1 MNTLSRIEAYIKRRA
16 ASDDFQGFI
25 TDSLVRLCS
34 IDNTPENSI
43 QGIKDRETAAFR
55 VIQDLV
61 DELSLPGFF
70 QWYSVNSKR
79 IFKHPSYTPVFY
91 SDNPDPYHGRS
102 NLVYHLQPG
111 KKSTPGNSL
120 AFNAHID
127 TIAPHIPPVVQGS
140 SVFGRGTCDD
150 KGNVI
155 VMIGILKILDEL
167 MKKFGVIPGNELTFM
182 FVIDEE
188 TGGNGSLSLALNT
201 DFSSRFAGLIVLEC
215 CGNQAFPANRGALW
229 YKIDLPKDRLKN
241 PVRTSGEIILAL
253 EEEGRS
259 IFEESDHPMF
269 PDRPVQTCHGMLGPW
284 GEHPSRI
291 CGYVEF
297 LILTEKDSIIIESI
311 VQSAIEKYVAVYGDK
326 TVSVGNEP
334 PVVLKHFELNKTGGE
349 ITLKV
354 LGSTGHMAAMNLND
368 GALTKA
374 AYILSELYQFEE
386 TLNVKL
392 SGFNESSILTLEG
405 GQSFLP
411 IHSIEEIK
419 IRVKEACFRLLENQ
433 GFSRHELDG
442 IVTMDKLHNAAFA
455 GDTDLTLFQKT
466 GECLDKMG
474 LTQSRP
480 ARGWG
485 ASCDARLFWE
495 ANSSLP
501 IVTAGTG
508 SLDHAHSDQERIDV
522 KDIGRNIGAFTLL
535 ALDFCG
541 CRENP

>member
-16 ASDDFQGFI
+16 ASDDFQEFI

-61 DELSLPGFF
+61 DGISLPGFF
-70 QWYSVNSKR
+70 QSYPVNSKR
-79 IFKHPSYTPVFY
+79 ISKHPSYTPVFY

-102 NLVYHLQPG
+102 NLVYHLQPE
-111 KKSTPGNSL
+111 KKSTRGNSL

-167 MKKFGVIPGNELTFM
+167 MKEFGVIPGNELTFM

-188 TGGNGSLSLALNT
+188 TGGNGSLSLALNP
-201 DFSSRFAGLIVLEC
+201 DFSRRFAGLIVLEC

-229 YKIDLPKDRLKN
+229 YKIDLLTDRLKN
-241 PVRTSGEIILAL
+241 PIRTSGEIILAL

-297 LILTEKDSIIIESI
+297 SILTEKDSIIIESI

-334 PVVLKHFELNKTGGE
+334 PVVLKHFELNKTERE

-354 LGSTGHMAAMNLND
+354 FGSTGHMAAMNLND
-368 GALTKA
+368 RALTKA
-374 AYILSELYQFEE
+374 AYILSELYRFEE

-392 SGFNESSILTLEG
+392 NGCSESSILTLEG

-411 IHSIEEIK
+411 THSIEEIK
-419 IRVKEACFRLLENQ
+419 IRIKEACFRLLENQ

-508 SLDHAHSDQERIDV
+508 SLDHAHSDEERVDV

>member
-1 MNTLSRIEAYIKRRA
+1 MDTLSRIEAYIKRRA

-43 QGIKDRETAAFR
+43 QGIKDCETAAFR

-70 QWYSVNSKR
+70 QSYPVNSKR
-79 IFKHPSYTPVFY
+79 ISKHPSYTPVFY

-102 NLVYHLQPG
+102 NLVYHLQTG

-167 MKKFGVIPGNELTFM
+167 MKEFGVIPGNELTFM

-188 TGGNGSLSLALNT
+188 TGGNGSLSLALNS
-201 DFSSRFAGLIVLEC
+201 DFSRRFAGLIVLEC

-229 YKIDLPKDRLKN
+229 YKIDLPTDRLQN
-241 PVRTSGEIILAL
+241 PIRTSGEIILAL
-253 EEEGRS
+253 EKEGRS
-259 IFEESDHPMF
+259 ILEESDHPMF

-297 LILTEKDSIIIESI
+297 SILTEKDSIIIESI

-334 PVVLKHFELNKTGGE
+334 TVVLKHFELNKTGRE

-354 LGSTGHMAAMNLND
+354 FGSTGHMAAMNLND

-411 IHSIEEIK
+411 THSIEDIK
-419 IRVKEACFRLLENQ
+419 IRIKDACFRLLENQ

-442 IVTMDKLHNAAFA
+442 IVTMDKLHNAAFS
-455 GDTDLTLFQKT
+455 GDTDLTLFQRT

-474 LTQSRP
+474 LRQSRP

-508 SLDHAHSDQERIDV
+508 SLDHAHSDEERVDV

-535 ALDFCG
+535 ALGFCG

>member
-61 DELSLPGFF
+61 DGLSLPGFF

-102 NLVYHLQPG
+102 NLVYHLQPE
-111 KKSTPGNSL
+111 KKSTRGNSL

-167 MKKFGVIPGNELTFM
+167 MKEFGVISGNELTFM

-229 YKIDLPKDRLKN
+229 YKIDLPTDRLKN
-241 PVRTSGEIILAL
+241 PIRTSGEIILAL

-297 LILTEKDSIIIESI
+297 SILTEKDSIIIESI

-334 PVVLKHFELNKTGGE
+334 PVVLKHFELNKTGRQ

-354 LGSTGHMAAMNLND
+354 FGSTGHMAAMNLND
-368 GALTKA
+368 RALTKA
-374 AYILSELYQFEE
+374 AYILSELYRFEE

-392 SGFNESSILTLEG
+392 NGCSESSILTLEG

-411 IHSIEEIK
+411 THSIEEIK
-419 IRVKEACFRLLENQ
+419 IRIKDACFRLLDNQ

-508 SLDHAHSDQERIDV
+508 SLDHAHSDEERVDV

>member
-1 MNTLSRIEAYIKRRA
+1 MDTLSRIEAYIKRRA

-43 QGIKDRETAAFR
+43 QGIKDCETAAFR

-70 QWYSVNSKR
+70 QSYPVNSKR
-79 IFKHPSYTPVFY
+79 ISKHPSYTPVFY

-102 NLVYHLQPG
+102 NLVYHLQTG

-167 MKKFGVIPGNELTFM
+167 MKEFGVIPGNELTFM

-188 TGGNGSLSLALNT
+188 TGGNGSLSLALNS
-201 DFSSRFAGLIVLEC
+201 DFSRRFAGLIVLEC

-229 YKIDLPKDRLKN
+229 YKIDLPTDRLQN
-241 PVRTSGEIILAL
+241 PIRTSGEIILAL
-253 EEEGRS
+253 EKEGRS
-259 IFEESDHPMF
+259 ILEESDHPMF

-297 LILTEKDSIIIESI
+297 SILTEKDSIIIESI

-334 PVVLKHFELNKTGGE
+334 PVVLKHFELNKTGRE

-354 LGSTGHMAAMNLND
+354 FGSTGHMAAMNLND

-411 IHSIEEIK
+411 THSIKEIK
-419 IRVKEACFRLLENQ
+419 IRIKDACFRLLENQ

-442 IVTMDKLHNAAFA
+442 IVTMDKLHNAAFS
-455 GDTDLTLFQKT
+455 GDTDLTLFQRT

-474 LTQSRP
+474 LRQSRP

-508 SLDHAHSDQERIDV
+508 SLDHAHSDEERVDV

-535 ALDFCG
+535 ALGFCG

>member
-16 ASDDFQGFI
+16 VSDDFQGFI

-61 DELSLPGFF
+61 DGLSLPGFF

-102 NLVYHLQPG
+102 NLVYHLQPE
-111 KKSTPGNSL
+111 KKSTRGNSL

-167 MKKFGVIPGNELTFM
+167 MKEFGVIPGNELTFM

-229 YKIDLPKDRLKN
+229 YKIDLPTGRLQN
-241 PVRTSGEIILAL
+241 PIKTSGEIILAL

-259 IFEESDHPMF
+259 ILEESDHPMF

-297 LILTEKDSIIIESI
+297 SILTEKDSIIIESI

-354 LGSTGHMAAMNLND
+354 FGSTGHMAAMNLND

-374 AYILSELYQFEE
+374 AYILSELYRFEK

-392 SGFNESSILTLEG
+392 SGCSESSILTLEG

-411 IHSIEEIK
+411 THSIEEIK
-419 IRVKEACFRLLENQ
+419 IRIKEACFRLLENQ

-508 SLDHAHSDQERIDV
+508 RLDHAHSDEERVDV

>member
-1 MNTLSRIEAYIKRRA
+1 MDTLSRIEAYIKRRA

-55 VIQDLV
+55 IIQDLV
-61 DELSLPGFF
+61 DGLSLPGFF

-79 IFKHPSYTPVFY
+79 ISKHPSYTPVFY

-111 KKSTPGNSL
+111 EKSTPGNSL

-167 MKKFGVIPGNELTFM
+167 MKEFGVIPGNELTFM

-188 TGGNGSLSLALNT
+188 TGGNGSLSLALNS
-201 DFSSRFAGLIVLEC
+201 DFSRRFAGLIVLEC

-229 YKIDLPKDRLKN
+229 YKIDLPTDRLKN
-241 PVRTSGEIILAL
+241 PIRTSGEIILAL

-259 IFEESDHPMF
+259 ILEESDHPMF

-291 CGYVEF
+291 CGDVEF
-297 LILTEKDSIIIESI
+297 SILTEKDSIIIESI

-334 PVVLKHFELNKTGGE
+334 PVVLKHFELNKTGRE

-354 LGSTGHMAAMNLND
+354 FGSTGHMAAMNLND

-386 TLNVKL
+386 TLDVKL

-411 IHSIEEIK
+411 THSIEEIR
-419 IRVKEACFRLLENQ
+419 IRIKEACFRLLENQ

-455 GDTDLTLFQKT
+455 GDTDLTLFQRT

-495 ANSSLP
+495 ANSSLS

-508 SLDHAHSDQERIDV
+508 SLDHAHSDEERVDV

-535 ALDFCG
+535 ALGFCG